1 MSEVGADRAETRT
14 ALARNSAYA
23 AFFLFLVFFFG
34 VRYGDYLRVVSAYSL
49 FPPTVSEL
57 SFVFD
62 PGGALE
68 FLALLT
74 ASTFSLPPLGGSVL
88 AALALAVARTAFL
101 LWRLPDGKSLWF
113 FCLSFLPGA
122 LASALFIGVGLNA
135 FESTHGVFF
144 LSQTYG
150 VLLALLGALAL
161 RGFTSRTAVV
171 LVYFWAYPLIGA
183 HSFAMCAAHLLALW
197 ARAVGE
203 RKDRAPAR
211 SDVSAALLALAVCVA
226 APLFWNVS
234 GRSLRAVCLA
244 GLVEETTVSIAPP
257 TLLRLNI
264 LMALLGAAILV
275 GGAASAIACVLR
287 DRKSNPAQ
295 TKKKGRR
302 AKGSKGPADQA
313 PAAKP
318 KRLDDSAAVFAALV
332 ILALAL
338 WHTAP
343 KDASFFATT
352 GVAKHLRSGNW
363 DGVLE
368 AEARVPRPKDA
379 LISARFLALYK
390 KGELGERLFERP
402 VVSGEKL
409 WFKIPPHRTF
419 AGAVLEHWGF
429 YNLAARTATNNYVAT
444 RGRSIPATKTLAVC
458 ALANG
463 DEALARRYLLRLE
476 RSISTRGRD
485 WSAELRS
492 QVDATAPIL
501 TGEDYIATRI
511 DYVDEI
517 VADGLALRADF
528 VESGGA
534 DELNVWEARLAFALL
549 RGDFETFSSELEPYW
564 TASGKGA
571 LPRAF
576 QESAL
581 FLERLNQLDASNFGI
596 EQALRDRF
604 SEFVKYVELYDKTRD
619 QALLEGMS
627 AEFGDTAWFYFLF
640 VSGTGGD
647 L

>member
-1 MSEVGADRAETRT
+1 MLRLELYSHGA
-14 ALARNSAYA
+14 
-23 AFFLFLVFFFG
+23 
-34 VRYGDYLRVVSAYSL
+34 
-49 FPPTVSEL
+49 
-57 SFVFD
+57 
-62 PGGALE
+62 PG
-68 FLALLT
+68 
-74 ASTFSLPPLGGSVL
+74 
-88 AALALAVARTAFL
+88 R
-101 LWRLPDGKSLWF
+101 W
-113 FCLSFLPGA
+113 
-122 LASALFIGVGLNA
+122 
-135 FESTHGVFF
+135 
-144 LSQTYG
+144 
-150 VLLALLGALAL
+150 
-161 RGFTSRTAVV
+161 
-171 LVYFWAYPLIGA
+171 
-183 HSFAMCAAHLLALW
+183 
-197 ARAVGE
+197 
-203 RKDRAPAR
+203 
-211 SDVSAALLALAVCVA
+211 
-226 APLFWNVS
+226 LFWS
-234 GRSLRAVCLA
+234 
-244 GLVEETTVSIAPP
+244 
-257 TLLRLNI
+257 
-264 LMALLGAAILV
+264 
-275 GGAASAIACVLR
+275 GAASSLRCAIGSQSSSNEEEGAERRGPKVR
-287 DRKSNPAQ
+287 GPSARQPKSA
-295 TKKKGRR
+295 
-302 AKGSKGPADQA
+302 
-313 PAAKP
+313 
-318 KRLDDSAAVFAALV
+318 DDSAAVLPRARYFGACAFGIQRLRTRAFSQRRALQN
-332 ILALAL
+332 ICLAEI
-338 WHTAP
+338 
-343 KDASFFATT
+343 
-352 GVAKHLRSGNW
+352 GI
-363 DGVLE
+363 GVLE

-409 WFKIPPHRTF
+409 WFEIPPHRTF

-429 YNLAARTATNNYVAT
+429 YNSAARTATNNYVAT

-511 DYVDEI
+511 DYIDEI